1 MLSKL
6 MQKML
11 ALLLTV
17 VCPSAILMADRP
29 SAMLQTSGA
38 VKLNGTPTPHS
49 ISVFTG
55 DLIDTA
61 DASVASVSRS
71 GSSVV
76 VDPSSSIRYHDD
88 GIAILRG
95 RVRVQTANGMT
106 VHAGPISVIPATNG
120 ALFDV
125 SSDGRTALITSR
137 EGPLTLTDGVDT
149 TTLGPGY
156 TAKVNLDVSQDQ
168 GQAPKP
174 AAKGGEKKLKKPPAW
189 LIWVAVAGG
198 AFALACALT
207 CGTGPSAI
215 SPVAP

>member
-1 MLSKL
+1 MLSKV

-17 VCPSAILMADRP
+17 VCPSAILLADRP
-29 SAMLQTSGA
+29 SAMLQTSGT
-38 VKLNGTPTPHS
+38 VRLNGAGTPRS
-49 ISVFTG
+49 MSVFTG

-61 DASVASVSRS
+61 DASAASVTRN

-76 VDPSSSIRYHDD
+76 VDPNSSIRYQDD
-88 GIAILRG
+88 GFAILRG
-95 RVRVQTANGMT
+95 SARVQTVNGMT
-106 VHAGPISVIPATNG
+106 VHAGHISVIPATNS

-137 EGPLTLTDGVDT
+137 AGPLTLTDGFDT

-156 TAKVNLDVSQDQ
+156 TAKVNLDISQEQ

-174 AAKGGEKKLKKPPAW
+174 AAKGGEKKRKAPPAW
-189 LIWVAVAGG
+189 LIAVIAVGG
-198 AFALACALT
+198 GFAAICALT
-207 CGTGPSAI
+207 CGLGAAAI